1 MPILSG
7 KPEQWLSRA
16 KEARAMAAT
25 LKSEAAARA
34 MLDIAESYEK
44 VAERAGDPTS
54 ETRSDQIASLS
65 QR

>member
-44 VAERAGDPTS
+44 VAERADNGSS
-54 ETRSDQIASLS
+54 ETISDQTTSLS

>member
-1 MPILSG
+1 
-7 KPEQWLSRA
+7 
-16 KEARAMAAT
+16 MAAT

-44 VAERAGDPTS
+44 VAERADNGSS
-54 ETRSDQIASLS
+54 ETISDQTTSLS